1 MIPGRVATKKT
12 GISFING
19 KVSDGNKIWTRQI
32 FRLADVQKQG
42 TASPCWAHSFD
53 SSNECN
59 KTAKWSCRGTPIL
72 RSLTFRT
79 KDSHTFLLQRMA
91 HAVPCFWT
99 GSSGRKSTSTAVV
112 STKNLPVNQQNNANK
127 KPTSRLKSAEICS
140 TFRPHLVFSSA
151 VYSFTSPFERLRN
164 QPHFNTFSAEM
175 EMWEGDLEG
184 NVVHLKV
191 PGADVKAD
199 GGVVWA

>member
-19 KVSDGNKIWTRQI
+19 KVSDGNKIRTRWV
-32 FRLADVQKQG
+32 FRLGDVQKQG

-53 SSNECN
+53 SSTECN
-59 KTAKWSCRGTPIL
+59 KTAKWSCKGTLIL

-79 KDSHTFLLQRMA
+79 KDSHPFLLQRMA

-99 GSSGRKSTSTAVV
+99 VASNRKSTLTAVV
-112 STKNLPVNQQNNANK
+112 STKNLPVKQQN
-127 KPTSRLKSAEICS
+127 RLEKAEVERPKGVEICS
-140 TFRPHLVFSSA
+140 IFRPRLVFSSA

-164 QPHFNTFSAEM
+164 QPHFKTFSAEM
-175 EMWEGDLEG
+175 EMWEGDFEG
-184 NVVHLKV
+184 KSSAAWSF
-191 PGADVKAD
+191 GR
-199 GGVVWA
+199 GR